1 MSKSWQVA
9 CSKTL
14 RGYDFS
20 RIKDILIEEKSWTTP
35 KGIHFDKVQAPKI

>member
-1 MSKSWQVA
+1 MSKSWQAA

-20 RIKDILIEEKSWTTP
+20 RIKNIFIEENSWNTP